1 MKKIILLESLSKKY
15 INIQNKVRKNNKIID
30 GLKMTSILLVL
41 VFSVGIYGYLVNVSS
56 TKGYFLR
63 QEMKKLED
71 IKFNNS
77 ITQLEVL
84 GMERQLWDSIQSE
97 KILQQK
103 KITINSRTLY
113 VQIHS
118 ETNKLAKK

>member
-15 INIQNKVRKNNKIID
+15 INIQNKVKKNHKIID
-30 GLKMTSILLVL
+30 WLKMTSIVLVL
-41 VFSVGIYGYLVNVSS
+41 IFSVWIYWYLVNVSS

-63 QEMKKLED
+63 KEMKKLED

-84 GMERQLWDSIQSE
+84 WMERKLWDSIQSD

-103 KITINSRTLY
+103 KITINSRTLF
-113 VQIHS
+113 VQVHS
-118 ETNKLAKK
+118 ETDKLAKK

>member
-30 GLKMTSILLVL
+30 WLKMTSILLVL
-41 VFSVGIYGYLVNVSS
+41 VFSVWIYWYLVNVSS

>member
-15 INIQNKVRKNNKIID
+15 INIQNKVKKNHKIVD
-30 GLKMTSILLVL
+30 WLKMTSILLVL
-41 VFSVGIYGYLVNVSS
+41 IFSVWIYWYLVNVSS

-84 GMERQLWDSIQSE
+84 GMERQLWDSIQSD
-97 KILQQK
+97 KGLQQK
-103 KITINSRTLY
+103 KITINSRTLF
-113 VQIHS
+113 VQVHS
-118 ETNKLAKK
+118 ETNQLAKK